1 MDSISGSGKS
11 PGGWHGNPL
20 QYSCLKKSHGQ
31 SRLASCSPWGRKES
45 DTNLSDLT
53 HTCIKVLEDTTG
65 KNLHYLVFG
74 KEFLDMTPK
83 A

>member
-1 MDSISGSGKS
+1 MDRGD
-11 PGGWHGNPL
+11 WQAAVHGV
-20 QYSCLKKSHGQ
+20 
-31 SRLASCSPWGRKES
+31 AES

-65 KNLHYLVFG
+65 KNLHCLVFG
-74 KEFLDMTPK
+74 KEFLDVTPK